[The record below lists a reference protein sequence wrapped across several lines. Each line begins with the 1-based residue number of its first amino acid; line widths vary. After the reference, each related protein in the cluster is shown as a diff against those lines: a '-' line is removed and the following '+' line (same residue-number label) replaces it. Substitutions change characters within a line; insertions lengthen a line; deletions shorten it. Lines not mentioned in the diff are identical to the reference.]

1 MENTLTEQDLNDL
14 QYFWQEKEDLERL
27 STFERLIPI
36 LEKEK
41 PEVLKAWNDYKTSKK
56 ILDIVMDNIC
66 QYYTQLVTA
75 KVSASKEKINF

>member
-1 MENTLTEQDLNDL
+1 LHITAKYKVSTLTTNLIKMEKLTEQDLDTL
-14 QYFWQEKEDLERL
+14 RYFWQEKEDLERF
-27 STFERLIPI
+27 TDFEKLKPL

-66 QYYTQLVTA
+66 
-75 KVSASKEKINF
+75 

>member
-1 MENTLTEQDLNDL
+1 MENKLTEQDLNDL

-41 PEVLKAWNDYKTSKK
+41 PEVLKAWNDYKSSKK
-56 ILDIVMDNIC
+56 ILDIVIDSLL
-66 QYYTQLVTA
+66 QLTIGYAPFQWCIGAVVTTL
-75 KVSASKEKINF
+75 

>member
-36 LEKEK
+36 LEEEK
-41 PEVLKAWNDYKTSKK
+41 PEVLKAWNDYKVSKK
-56 ILDIVMDNIC
+56 ILDIVIDSLL
-66 QYYTQLVTA
+66 QLTF
-75 KVSASKEKINF
+75 STD

>member
-1 MENTLTEQDLNDL
+1 MEKLTEQDLDRL
-14 QYFWQEKEDLERL
+14 RYFWQEKEDLERFTDFKKL
-27 STFERLIPI
+27 KPL

-66 QYYTQLVTA
+66 
-75 KVSASKEKINF
+75 

>member
-1 MENTLTEQDLNDL
+1 MEKLTEQDLYTL
-14 QYFWQEKEDLERL
+14 RYFWQEREDLERF
-27 STFERLIPI
+27 TDFEKLKPL

-66 QYYTQLVTA
+66 
-75 KVSASKEKINF
+75 

>member
-14 QYFWQEKEDLERL
+14 QYFRQEKEDLERL

-41 PEVLKAWNDYKTSKK
+41 PEVLKAWNDNNVSK
-56 ILDIVMDNIC
+56 
-66 QYYTQLVTA
+66 
-75 KVSASKEKINF
+75 